1 MIKHWYFAAKHY
13 YKANKF
19 KNTNNNNN
27 NNETTRRRCI
37 FIYNMATNVT
47 QRFPKIDLCKNR
59 EIGSKIKG
67 QRHLPEDQ
75 S

>member
-1 MIKHWYFAAKHY
+1 MKHWYFAAKHY
-13 YKANKF
+13 CKANKF

-27 NNETTRRRCI
+27 RTTRHHCI

-47 QRFPKIDLCKNR
+47 QRFLKIALRKNR
-59 EIGSKIKG
+59 EIGRKIKG

-75 S
+75 T